1 MRQLAGKNV
10 VFFISE
16 LQFHDQEYLIPKNIL
31 EKAGIKVFTSSLTNN
46 LAFGQ
51 YGLKIKPEMILANLH
66 SENFL
71 SIVLVGG
78 KGIKSLWNEKLL
90 HKIIREFYQ
99 QKKPIAAICSAV
111 GILANAGLLKGKK
124 VAFYKE
130 DKEIIESSGAILSEN
145 DCEADDLFVTA
156 SGPES
161 AKAFSQ
167 LLLERLSLEKSL

>member
-10 VFFISE
+10 VFIISE

-31 EKAGIKVFTSSLTNN
+31 ERAGIKVFTSSLTNN

-51 YGLKIKPEMILANLH
+51 YGLKIKPEMILTNLH
-66 SENFL
+66 PENFS

-78 KGIKSLWNEKLL
+78 KGIKSLWNDKLL
-90 HKIIREFYQ
+90 HKIILEFYQ
-99 QKKPIAAICSAV
+99 QKKIIAAICSAV
-111 GILANAGLLKGKK
+111 GILANAGLLKDKR
-124 VAFYKE
+124 VAFNKE

-145 DCEADDLFVTA
+145 DCEVDDLLITA

-167 LLLERLSLEKSL
+167 ILLEKLGLGKSL

>member
-1 MRQLAGKNV
+1 MRQMAGKNV
-10 VFFISE
+10 VFIIAE
-16 LQFHDQEYLIPKNIL
+16 LQFNDQEYLIPKKIL

-66 SENFL
+66 PENFS

-78 KGIKSLWNEKLL
+78 KGIKSLFNEKLL
-90 HKIIREFYQ
+90 HKILHKFYL
-99 QKKPIAAICSAV
+99 QKKPIAAICGAV
-111 GILANAGLLKGKK
+111 GILANTGLLKGKR

-130 DKEIIESSGAILSEN
+130 DKDIIESSGAILSDS
-145 DCEADDLFVTA
+145 DCEVDDLFITA
-156 SGPES
+156 SGPEA

-167 LLLERLSLEKSL
+167 HLLEKINLG